1 MINLPSA
8 KYLEIQKSLLNK
20 IKNGTYPEGEL
31 IPKEVDLAQ
40 ELGVS
45 RPTVRHAI
53 GNLVAAGYLER
64 RKKRGT
70 IVKHAKLEQQFTHV
84 IESYN
89 DEIRNN
95 GSKAKTKVLTFEK
108 VIANTK
114 IATALSLTDDTEVYK
129 LVRLRFADNTPIVL
143 VTTYLPV
150 QALPELDKINFETTS
165 LYHELAQLGLAITH
179 VKRKLEVHA
188 ATKRESHLLEIQE
201 KDPVFYFHTVGSTSK
216 DEKLEY
222 SIATY
227 RGDKNYF
234 MVDIDQTK
242 RL

>member
-8 KYLEIQKSLLNK
+8 KYLDIQKLLLKK

-31 IPKEVDLAQ
+31 IPKEMDLAEQ
-40 ELGVS
+40 LGVS

-53 GNLVAAGYLER
+53 GNLVDAGYLER

-89 DEIRNN
+89 QEIANN
-95 GSKAKTKVLTFEK
+95 GSKAKTQVLSF
-108 VIANTK
+108 K
-114 IATALSLTDDTEVYK
+114 IVQSDEEVSSALKLKENETVYR
-129 LVRLRFADNTPIVL
+129 LVRLRFADDKPVVL

-150 QALPELDKINFETTS
+150 HPLPNLKQTDFEKAS
-165 LYHELAQLGLAITH
+165 LYRTLAAMNLSITH
-179 VKRKLEVHA
+179 VRRKLEVHG
-188 ATKRESHLLEIQE
+188 ATQKESKLLQINEN
-201 KDPVFYFHTVGSTSK
+201 DPVFYFHTIGSTAK
-216 DEKLEY
+216 DQRLEY

>member
-1 MINLPSA
+1 MVNLPSA
-8 KYLEIQKSLLNK
+8 KYLDIQNSLLKK

-31 IPKEVDLAQ
+31 IPKEVDLAE

-89 DEIRNN
+89 DEIANN
-95 GSKAKTKVLTFEK
+95 GSKAKTKVLSF
-108 VIANTK
+108 K
-114 IATALSLTDDTEVYK
+114 IIKPSDEVKSALDLQDTASVYQ
-129 LVRLRFADNTPIVL
+129 LVRLRFADEKPIVL

-150 QALPELDKINFETTS
+150 HPLPDLEQTNFEHAS
-165 LYHELAQLGLAITH
+165 LYQTLAKANLAITH

-188 ATKRESHLLEIQE
+188 ATQDESQLLQIH
-201 KDPVFYFHTVGSTSK
+201 KFDPVFYFHTVGSTSK
-216 DEKLEY
+216 GKKLEY

-234 MVDIDQTK
+234 VIDINQTK

>member
-8 KYLEIQKSLLNK
+8 KYLGIQKLLLQK
-20 IKNGTYPEGEL
+20 IKDGSYPEGKL
-31 IPKEVDLAQ
+31 IPKEVDLAKQ
-40 ELGVS
+40 LGVS

-53 GNLVAAGYLER
+53 WNLVEAGYLER

-84 IESYN
+84 IESFN
-89 DEIRNN
+89 DEIANN
-95 GSKAKTKVLTFEK
+95 GSKAKTKVLTF
-108 VIANTK
+108 K
-114 IATALSLTDDTEVYK
+114 IIKPSDEVKSALDLQDTDSVYQ
-129 LVRLRFADNTPIVL
+129 LVRLRFADEKPIVL

-150 QALPELDKINFETTS
+150 HPLPDLKQTNFEHVS
-165 LYHELAQLGLAITH
+165 LYQTLAKSNLAVTH
-179 VKRKLEVHA
+179 VRRKLEVHA
-188 ATKRESHLLEIQE
+188 ATQYESQLLQIH
-201 KDPVFYFHTVGSTSK
+201 KHDPVFYFHTIGSTNK
-216 DEKLEY
+216 DQKLEY

-234 MVDIDQTK
+234 VIDIAQTK